1 MVTPAAPRSRSTS
14 AALINMLVRV
24 EPRLVGVLVA
34 VDRANLPGGDQATRV
49 SRSCDGRQLKTR
61 GLKWK
66 IGRRRVCTW
75 CVNWRPAKLISTIH
89 IVCLPVYVEQHKMDN
104 TRAR

>member
-1 MVTPAAPRSRSTS
+1 
-14 AALINMLVRV
+14 
-24 EPRLVGVLVA
+24 LVA
-34 VDRANLPGGDQATRV
+34 VDRANLQAGDQAARE

-66 IGRRRVCTW
+66 IGRRRVFTW

-89 IVCLPVYVEQHKMDN
+89 IGCLPVYDEQHKTHN
-104 TRAR
+104 TRAQ